1 MDFGFIPVAE
11 ASVETLMKSINKVI
25 INPLILFLF
34 SIALVY
40 FIYGLVQYFL
50 SPDNEEVRKT
60 SKTHMVWG
68 VIGLFIMVSVFGILR
83 LVLGTV
89 GETKIKI
96 QNTGDYEV
104 NKVYQADQGAL
115 NMDEQ
120 PLSGGTIFTTD
131 GGVGF
136 DPLGGGTVNV
146 NPYLPPILDES
157 ELPLPKEILDAI
169 ASDPLYYRTF
179 GSGKKTNAVDAKL
192 TALKNAEIRLAGL
205 KGARSVDVVKGRT
218 IIRESQKVL
227 GGFSHYFVAV
237 SYPKEII
244 SAESTLP
251 VPDDM
256 KSYRSDSSY
265 YRALGSGQ
273 SADLAYAKRI
283 AIRNARVQ
291 IGAEKRA
298 TSIDSINYVI
308 LKERAFKSPDGL
320 SHYFVVLSHPK

>member
-60 SKTHMVWG
+60 SKTHMIWG
-68 VIGLFIMVSVFGILR
+68 VIGLFIMVSVFGILQ

-104 NKVYQADQGAL
+104 NRVYEIDQGAL
-115 NMDEQ
+115 NMDE
-120 PLSGGTIFTTD
+120 PLSGGTVFTND
-131 GGVGF
+131 GGVAI
-136 DPLGGGTVNV
+136 DPFGGGTFGPNR
-146 NPYLPPILDES
+146 YLPPILDES

-169 ASDPLYYRTF
+169 VSDPLYYRTF

-192 TALKNAEIRLAGL
+192 TALKNAEIRLALL
-205 KGARSVDVVKGRT
+205 KGAQSVDAVKGRA

-273 SADLAYAKRI
+273 STDLAYAKRI

-291 IGAEKRA
+291 IGAEKKA